1 MVITPLGLHD
11 LKFYQHSECIS
22 ASPKKKKTT
31 TKTIQEKTNVKQSDV
46 DNLYMLFTHGSRIFY
61 GALTFFILNIK

>member
-22 ASPKKKKTT
+22 VCFCIQVQKKTT
-31 TKTIQEKTNVKQSDV
+31 KTKQEKTNIKHSDV
-46 DNLYMLFTHGSRIFY
+46 DNLYMQFTHGSRIFY
-61 GALTFFILNIK
+61 GALTFSF